1 MTSAGQVAASNV
13 RNSVVWPVLVGV
25 GLLAGAVAAGI
36 GALSLADALTATGLP
51 DPGPVTTYGL
61 PFVRAAGE
69 IAAVIAVGAF
79 LFAAFLV
86 APQANGVLDVAGYRA
101 LRLGSAASGV
111 WTVCAALLVPL
122 TISDVS
128 GQPLLDHLGPVD
140 VWSAADL
147 VDISAA
153 WRWTAILA
161 AAVTIASLPVLRW
174 GWTPALL
181 AGALLTLMPLV
192 LTGHSSAGGAHDLA
206 TNSLFIHLVA
216 AALWAGGLLALLAHA
231 IRAGGGTGAD
241 GPNTALAAR
250 RFSALALWCFVAMA
264 VSGVLNAL
272 VRIQLPDLLRTS
284 YGWLLV
290 GKVVALT
297 LLGLLGWRQRRVSL
311 TALATDAGARR
322 PLIRLALT
330 EAALFGVTF
339 GIAVGL
345 GRTPPPPEPRV
356 PSATEVAIGYD
367 FGGPPTVA
375 RVLFDWRFD
384 LLFGTAAIVGA
395 AVYLAGVYRLRHRG
409 DAWPIGRTVAW
420 LLGCGVLLF
429 TTSSGL
435 GRYMPA
441 MFSMHMIAHMLLS
454 MLVPVFL
461 VLGAPVTLAL
471 RALPA
476 AGRGSPPGPR
486 EWLLAALHSRVS
498 QFLTHPI
505 VATVLF
511 VAGFYGL
518 YFGGIFDA
526 AVSNHAAHILMNV
539 HFLLSGYLFYWV
551 VIGIDPTPR
560 PIPHLVKIGMVFA
573 SLPLHAFFG
582 VVMMG
587 MDTVLGESFY
597 RSLQLTWHTDLLGD
611 QHLGGGIA
619 WAAGEVPLVIVMLSL
634 LIQWRRSDQR
644 TAKRLDRAADR
655 DDDADLAAYNAML
668 AEMARRD
675 HPSG

>member
-1 MTSAGQVAASNV
+1 MTSPGRVASDV
-13 RNSVVWPVLVGV
+13 RNSAVWPVLVGV
-25 GLLAGAVAAGI
+25 GVLAGAVAAGI

-51 DPGPVTTYGL
+51 NPGPVTTYGL

-69 IAAVIAVGAF
+69 IAAVVAVGSF

-86 APQANGVLDVAGYRA
+86 PPQTNGVLDVAGYRA
-101 LRLGSAASGV
+101 LRLGSAASAV

-128 GQPLLDHLGPVD
+128 GQPFLDHVGPVE
-140 VWSAADL
+140 VWSATSL
-147 VDISAA
+147 VDIAGA

-174 GWTPALL
+174 AWTPALL
-181 AGALLTLMPLV
+181 AASMLTLVPLA

-206 TNSLFIHLVA
+206 TNSLFIHLMA
-216 AALWAGGLLALLAHA
+216 GALWAGGLLALLAHA
-231 IRAGGGTGAD
+231 LRGGEHAD
-241 GPNTALAAR
+241 LAAR
-250 RFSALALWCFVAMA
+250 RFSALALWCFIAMG

-272 VRIQLPDLLRTS
+272 VRMQVADLFRTS
-284 YGWLLV
+284 YGLLIV
-290 GKVVALT
+290 GKIVALV
-297 LLGLLGWRQRRVSL
+297 LLGALGWQQRRSGVA
-311 TALATDAGARR
+311 ALAADPTARR

-330 EAALFGVTF
+330 EAVLFGVTF

-345 GRTPPPPEPRV
+345 GRTPPPPERAE

-367 FGGPPTVA
+367 FSGPPTVA

-384 LLFGTAAIVGA
+384 LLLGTAAIVGA
-395 AVYLAGVYRLRHRG
+395 LVYLAAVYRLRRRG
-409 DAWPIGRTVAW
+409 DAWPIGRTAAW
-420 LLGCGVLLF
+420 LLGCAALLF

-454 MLVPVFL
+454 MLVPVLL

-476 AGRGSPPGPR
+476 AGRDGPPGPR

-498 QFLTHPI
+498 QFLTHPV

-526 AVSNHAAHILMNV
+526 AVSNHAAHVLMNV

-551 VIGIDPTPR
+551 VIGVDPTPR
-560 PIPHLVKIGMVFA
+560 PIPHIGKIAMVFA

-587 MDTVLGESFY
+587 MQNVLGESFY
-597 RSLQLTWHTDLLGD
+597 RSLHLSWHTDLLAD
-611 QHLGGGIA
+611 QKLGGGIA
-619 WAAGEVPLVIVMLSL
+619 WAAGEVPLVIVMLAL

-675 HPSG
+675 NPPR